1 MPLEYLAPT
10 HEEQQFVNYLVQ
22 FWLKQTLRARTDM
35 SRWTGYTDQNSN
47 SGGGGGGTGGPTSF
61 KPTGEQVIG
70 KVDNFFGSFFGS
82 FFGVVFLVVAW
93 WVFGSCCW

>member
-22 FWLKQTLRARTDM
+22 FWLKQTLRVRTDM
-35 SRWTGYTDQNSN
+35 SRLTGYTDQNSN
-47 SGGGGGGTGGPTSF
+47 SGGGGGSTGGPTSF

-70 KVDNFFGSFFGS
+70 KFDNFFD
-82 FFGVVFLVVAW
+82 VVFLMGVW
-93 WVFGSCCW
+93 WGFGGC